1 MKNDIHDLGLVL
13 DSRVRLVIIESWQE
27 PRVLETIG
35 SLAVQRAQTWYTWN
49 HLDGLS
55 RLGFGTDVDDE
66 QDTRDPE
73 TALET
78 VRRAREDALY
88 VFCDLHPFLD
98 SPRIV
103 RQLKSLAMSTEVSA
117 PTVILVSHA
126 VTLPQELTRLSAR
139 LQLNMPSDEELGA
152 IVREEAVRWS
162 AANKGERVRTD
173 NRTLQ
178 QVVRNL
184 RGTTH
189 DEARRLARNLI
200 IDDGAIDQTDL
211 PALNKAK
218 FELLGMDGVLHFEQ
232 QTARFG
238 DVGGLQRLKGWLAE
252 RQSAFTQADLAQ
264 DRPRGVLLVGVQGAG
279 KSLAA
284 KAVAGLWGLPL
295 LRLDM
300 AGLYNKYIGETE
312 KNLRDALQMADA
324 LEPCVLWIDE
334 IEKGVAADQ
343 SDSGVSRRMLGTLLT
358 WMAERQS
365 RVFLVATANDVSQL
379 PPELIRKG
387 RIDELF
393 FVDLPDE
400 AVRADI
406 FGIHLAK
413 RGLDAS
419 QFDLQQLA
427 QASEGFSGAEIEQ
440 AVVSAVYAN
449 AAGDGRLSSV
459 HILNAI
465 SRTAPLS
472 VVMAEKLQALRLWA
486 QDRAVRAD

>member
-13 DSRVRLVIIESWQE
+13 DSRVRLIVIESWQE

-55 RLGFGTDVDDE
+55 RLGFGADLDPE
-66 QDTRDPE
+66 RDTRDAGV
-73 TALET
+73 ALDV
-78 VRRAREDALY
+78 VRESSENALY

-103 RQLKSLAMSTEVSA
+103 RQLKTLAMNPGA
-117 PTVILVSHA
+117 IGPTLILISHA
-126 VTLPQELTRLSAR
+126 LTLPPELGRLAAR
-139 LQLNMPSDEELGA
+139 LQLSMPSEEELTA
-152 IVREEAVRWS
+152 IVREEAIRWS
-162 AANKGERVRTD
+162 EANRGQRVRTD

-189 DEARRLARNLI
+189 EEARRLARNLI
-200 IDDGAIDQTDL
+200 IDDGAIDQSDL
-211 PALNKAK
+211 PNLNKAK
-218 FELLGMDGVLHFEQ
+218 FELLGMDGVLSYEQ
-232 QTARFG
+232 ETARFG
-238 DVGGLQRLKGWLAE
+238 EVGGLQKLKAWLAD
-252 RQSAFTQADLAQ
+252 RQAAFANAGSVQ
-264 DRPRGVLLVGVQGAG
+264 DMPRGVLLVGVQGAG

-284 KAVAGLWGLPL
+284 KAVAGLWGMPL

-312 KNLRDALQMADA
+312 KNLRDALQLADA

-343 SDSGVSRRMLGTLLT
+343 SDSGVSRRMLGSLLT

-400 AVRADI
+400 AVRAEI
-406 FGIHLAK
+406 FAIHLAK
-413 RGLDAS
+413 RDLKPS
-419 QFDLQQLA
+419 QFDLQRLA
-427 QASEGFSGAEIEQ
+427 QASDGFSGAEIEQ
-440 AVVSAVYAN
+440 AVVAAVYAT
-449 AAGDGRLSSV
+449 AASGEPLSGRD
-459 HILNAI
+459 ILAAI
-465 SRTAPLS
+465 GRTSPLS
-472 VVMAEKLQALRLWA
+472 VVMAEKLQALRAWA
-486 QDRAVRAD
+486 QDRAVTAD

>member
-1 MKNDIHDLGLVL
+1 M
-13 DSRVRLVIIESWQE
+13 
-27 PRVLETIG
+27 
-35 SLAVQRAQTWYTWN
+35 
-49 HLDGLS
+49 
-55 RLGFGTDVDDE
+55 
-66 QDTRDPE
+66 
-73 TALET
+73 
-78 VRRAREDALY
+78 
-88 VFCDLHPFLD
+88 LH
-98 SPRIV
+98 I
-103 RQLKSLAMSTEVSA
+103 
-117 PTVILVSHA
+117 
-126 VTLPQELTRLSAR
+126 
-139 LQLNMPSDEELGA
+139 
-152 IVREEAVRWS
+152 
-162 AANKGERVRTD
+162 
-173 NRTLQ
+173 
-178 QVVRNL
+178 
-184 RGTTH
+184 
-189 DEARRLARNLI
+189 
-200 IDDGAIDQTDL
+200 
-211 PALNKAK
+211 
-218 FELLGMDGVLHFEQ
+218 EQ

-238 DVGGLQRLKGWLAE
+238 EVGGLQRLKDWLAE
-252 RQSAFTQADLAQ
+252 RQSAFTEADLAQ

>member
-13 DSRVRLVIIESWQE
+13 DSRVRLIVIESWQE
-27 PRVLETIG
+27 LRVLETIG

-55 RLGFGTDVDDE
+55 RLGFGADLDPE
-66 QDTRDPE
+66 RDTRDAGV
-73 TALET
+73 ALDV
-78 VRRAREDALY
+78 VRESGENALY

-103 RQLKSLAMSTEVSA
+103 RQLKTLAMNPGVTG
-117 PTVILVSHA
+117 PTLILISHG
-126 VTLPQELTRLSAR
+126 VTLPPELGRLAAR
-139 LQLNMPSDEELGA
+139 LQLSMPSEEELTA
-152 IVREEAVRWS
+152 IVREEAIRWS
-162 AANKGERVRTD
+162 EANRGQRVRTD

-200 IDDGAIDQTDL
+200 IDDGAIDQSDL
-211 PALNKAK
+211 PNLNKAK
-218 FELLGMDGVLHFEQ
+218 FELLGLDGVLSYEQ
-232 QTARFG
+232 ETARFG
-238 DVGGLQRLKGWLAE
+238 EVGGLQKLKAWLAD
-252 RQSAFTQADLAQ
+252 RQAVFSSAGSVQ
-264 DRPRGVLLVGVQGAG
+264 DMPRGVLLVGVQGAG

-284 KAVAGLWGLPL
+284 KAVAGLWGMPL

-312 KNLRDALQMADA
+312 KNLREALQLADA

-343 SDSGVSRRMLGTLLT
+343 SDSGVSRRMLGSLLT

-400 AVRADI
+400 AVRAEI

-413 RGLDAS
+413 RDLDPS

-440 AVVSAVYAN
+440 AVVSAVYAT
-449 AAGDGRLSSV
+449 AASGELLGGRD
-459 HILNAI
+459 ILAAI
-465 SRTAPLS
+465 GRTSPLS
-472 VVMAEKLQALRLWA
+472 VVMAEKLQALRAWA